1 MSDQLFTIQAWI
13 RKHYHLSE
21 KDHEVVREEAR
32 ELMRHIQEKCIEYDP
47 DRKVRGRHMTHIST
61 VYFLTRV
68 P

>member
-1 MSDQLFTIQAWI
+1 VSDQLFTIQAL

-47 DRKVRGRHMTHIST
+47 DCKVRGRHIFT
-61 VYFLTRV
+61 VYLLTRV